1 MKKLIISLIVFIGCS
16 SLYTF
21 AQQKPL
27 PKGFPSECPTNL
39 PKLTNEV
46 NLSPQRMRSDSLI
59 ETRKKYLPLTKE
71 SVGEIIEILES
82 AIAAD
87 TTNDRAYYTLSDIY
101 GSAPRFAG
109 MQKKMGSE
117 KSLEYFFKAFSLN
130 PHSVTG
136 LRGIAEGKIALQNDY
151 TCAREILERILKVD
165 TKNAWIRFEYAI
177 LLAAQNNF
185 TEAYKVREKA
195 LADADSVTR
204 RSILYNSTRMR
215 FMAHD
220 YDWVINY
227 SDSLIARNP
236 GGAVLHFYKGLALA
250 ELGKFDKALEES
262 KLATPSLQGDAGG
275 VGHLA
280 RAYVQAG
287 DIENGKKALQELLD
301 RFGRG
306 EHVVKYQIAGV
317 YEALGD
323 FDNTFMWLNRVVEDG
338 DGIHGWLL
346 WLNHDPRWQRIRSD
360 KRFKE
365 LTNKAGL

>member
-1 MKKLIISLIVFIGCS
+1 MIKILPLSFLFVLNTCFI
-16 SLYTF
+16 F
-21 AQQKPL
+21 AQQKQL

-39 PKLTNEV
+39 PKLIYEV
-46 NLSPQRMRSDSLI
+46 NLSPQRILSDSLI

-71 SVGEIIEILES
+71 SVGKIIEILES

-117 KSLEYFFKAFSLN
+117 KSLEYFFKGFSLN
-130 PHSVTG
+130 PNSVTG
-136 LRGIAEGKIALQNDY
+136 LRVVADGKIALQNDY
-151 TCAREILERILKVD
+151 TCAREILERILQVD

-195 LADADSVTR
+195 LADADSVTK

-236 GGAVLHFYKGLALA
+236 NDAFLHFYKSLALA

-262 KLATPSLQGDAGG
+262 KLATTSLKGDAGG

-280 RAYVQAG
+280 RAYILAG

-338 DGIHGWLL
+338 DGIQGWLL
-346 WLNHDPRWQRIRSD
+346 WLNHDPRWKRIRND
-360 KRFKE
+360 ARFKE
-365 LTNKAGL
+365 LTKKAGL